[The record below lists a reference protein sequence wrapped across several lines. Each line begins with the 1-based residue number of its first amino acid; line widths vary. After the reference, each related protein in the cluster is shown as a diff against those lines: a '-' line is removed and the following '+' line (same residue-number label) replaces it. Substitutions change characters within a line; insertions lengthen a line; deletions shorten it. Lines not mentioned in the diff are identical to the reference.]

1 MFNTDAN
8 AKFTVAL
15 EAWNSFPHR
24 YWSADSATRQACFT
38 VLENVAKYN
47 DFVPMVYGTGWLGA
61 PVIFA
66 RNDGNLTH
74 LEVLLGTGP
83 IDSVMKVVVSGIE
96 IPQGIAGKDMTTTGW
111 YNVVSLGSV
120 QGSFNA
126 DFTDDNKQPL
136 GDPHGSIAALSVV
149 VPTASVVAL
158 LCPMWKY

>member
-1 MFNTDAN
+1 MQTPR
-8 AKFTVAL
+8 FTSRFGGL
-15 EAWNSFPHR
+15 EFVPSSVLVRGFGDKTS
-24 YWSADSATRQACFT
+24 SASR

-47 DFVPMVYGTGWLGA
+47 DFIPMVYGTGWLSA

-126 DFTDDNKQPL
+126 DFADDNKQPL
-136 GDPHGSIAALSVV
+136 GDPHGSIAAAFSSGSE
-149 VPTASVVAL
+149 PHQ
-158 LCPMWKY
+158 